1 MNMITKADI
10 EANKPVI
17 VKWDKPLQ
25 SSGAVTDGV
34 MAGQASEFIT
44 RIEHGKI
51 NWKCWCSSRQHHQFN

>member
-25 SSGAVTDGV
+25 SSGVATDGV
-34 MAGQASEFIT
+34 MNLSPVLKKNQ
-44 RIEHGKI
+44 
-51 NWKCWCSSRQHHQFN
+51 NY